1 MQKTDIPN
9 LDALTWPE
17 LDPPEW
23 PDFSALEL
31 ELESLSMYTSHWPD
45 LDWPD
50 LDWTRLVV
58 RSLAA
63 TRGPGWCCIPL
74 SDIGGS

>member
-9 LDALTWPE
+9 LDALTWPD
-17 LDPPEW
+17 LDFPDV
-23 PDFSALEL
+23 DFSALEL
-31 ELESLSMYTSHWPD
+31 ELDALT
-45 LDWPD
+45 WPD
-50 LDWTRLVV
+50 LDWTDLAWTAAV
-58 RSLAA
+58 SLAA

>member
-17 LDPPEW
+17 LDPLW
-23 PDFSALEL
+23 ATCSFEL
-31 ELESLSMYTSHWPD
+31 ELDALT
-45 LDWPD
+45 WPD
-50 LDWTRLVV
+50 LDWTDLAWTAAV
-58 RSLAA
+58 SLAA